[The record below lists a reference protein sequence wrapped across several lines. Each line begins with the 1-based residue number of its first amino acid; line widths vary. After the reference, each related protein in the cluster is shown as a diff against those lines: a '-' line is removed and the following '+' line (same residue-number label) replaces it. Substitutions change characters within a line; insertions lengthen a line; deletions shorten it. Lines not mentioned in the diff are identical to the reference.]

1 MQGDRQ
7 RALIIAQT
15 AAFIGL
21 IAIGSWISIP
31 FLPVPLTLQTMFVL
45 LAAIVMKRYAV
56 IPATL
61 FILFGALNLPV
72 FHNGTSG
79 IGVLLGPTGGYL
91 IGFIPAALVAGLA
104 YEKRSL
110 PWNIAGICAAEVCIY
125 TLGAGWLA
133 FSTGMS
139 LLQATIIGVLPFLP
153 GDAVKALAAHAIGKR
168 IPPREM
174 IHAGEDITGG
184 EQGP

>member
-7 RALIIAQT
+7 RALIIAET

-21 IAIGSWISIP
+21 IAIGSWISVP

-45 LAAIVMKRYAV
+45 LAAMVMKRYAV

-61 FILFGALNLPV
+61 FIFFGAMNLPV

-91 IGFIPAALVAGLA
+91 IGFIPAAFVAGLA
-104 YEKRSL
+104 YEKRSTA
-110 PWNIAGICAAEVCIY
+110 WNIAGICAAEAFIY
-125 TLGAGWLA
+125 AIGGGWLV

-153 GDAVKALAAHAIGKR
+153 GDAVKAWAAHAIWKR
-168 IPPREM
+168 IPLRDM
-174 IHAGEDITGG
+174 IQAGDEIPGG
-184 EQGP
+184 EKGP